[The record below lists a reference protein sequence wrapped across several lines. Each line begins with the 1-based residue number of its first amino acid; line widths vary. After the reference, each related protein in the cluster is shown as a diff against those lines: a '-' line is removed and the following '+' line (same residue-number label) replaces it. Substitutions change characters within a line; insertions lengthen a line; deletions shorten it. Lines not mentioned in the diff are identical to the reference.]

1 LDGEKTLS
9 SLAFV
14 FALHYYKPSPLYVMD
29 ETDAALPL
37 PSQMSPLWDVT
48 SRYVTEGKEEN
59 VEVDHIADI
68 SQILLQNYIST

>member
-1 LDGEKTLS
+1 
-9 SLAFV
+9 
-14 FALHYYKPSPLYVMD
+14 MD